1 MALSLHGKKI
11 CLPLKNSLGNSWNSC
26 ETLASVES
34 MLAHMSL

>member
-11 CLPLKNSLGNSWNSC
+11 CLPLKNSWNSC
-26 ETLASVES
+26 ETFASVES